1 MNSEQMIWGLTM
13 IRIANWEDR
22 NRIHALICDLEQEEL
37 PYERFCEIY
46 RHQLESDLYC
56 CLVFEQN
63 QQVIA
68 LLNLRMEDQMHHTA
82 RIAEVLEF
90 ATDPA
95 CRSQGIGRQLFAFAC
110 DLAREKGCLQIELSS
125 SRSRTGAH
133 RFYLREGMDQS
144 HYKFS
149 LPLNDSLTEE
159 IRKSEQ
165 RLL

>member
-110 DLAREKGCLQIELSS
+110 DLAREKAACRSNCRAAGHEQERIVFTFGKAWINPTTSFHCL
-125 SRSRTGAH
+125 
-133 RFYLREGMDQS
+133 
-144 HYKFS
+144 
-149 LPLNDSLTEE
+149 
-159 IRKSEQ
+159 
-165 RLL
+165 